1 MFRSVCGK
9 LNRLEMRM
17 RQNMG
22 YKQFKSEFEI
32 LQLKDN
38 IYIIGVLG
46 DNEPFSLKYFKDV
59 V

>member
-9 LNRLEMRM
+9 LNRLEMRV
-17 RQNMG
+17 RQNMVN
-22 YKQFKSEFEI
+22 KQFKSEFGFI
-32 LQLKDN
+32 QLQDN
-38 IYIIGVLG
+38 IYIIGVQG